1 MEYMRTKTHR
11 RKMYAAMECE
21 SVEISGLLQVR
32 FELRSFENFS
42 PKKRALRVRTL
53 YLCTEEESYIG
64 LAELGAIC

>member
-1 MEYMRTKTHR
+1 MRTKTHR

-32 FELRSFENFS
+32 FF
-42 PKKRALRVRTL
+42 PPQKRALIVRTL

-64 LAELGAIC
+64 LG